1 MEKLIISAC
10 LLGTN
15 CKYNGKNNY
24 NQLVEELKKKYEL
37 IPICPEVMG
46 GLNIPRIPSE
56 VKEGKVFNK
65 DGIDVSEYFNKGA
78 LMTIDTVD
86 KLNIKYAVLKD
97 GSPSCGSTY
106 IYDGSFT
113 STKIEGMGITAKAL
127 KNKGIIIYNEN
138 NIEKL
143 LK

>member
-15 CKYNGKNNY
+15 CKYNGGNNY
-24 NQLVEELKKKYEL
+24 VNIVEELKKKYEL

-46 GLNIPRIPSE
+46 GLDIPRISAE
-56 VKEGKVFNK
+56 IKDGIVINKE
-65 DGIDVSEYFNKGA
+65 GIDVSSYFNKGA
-78 LMTIDTVD
+78 LMVLDTIK

-106 IYDGSFT
+106 IYDGSFNNI
-113 STKIEGMGITAKAL
+113 KISGMGITAKAL
-127 KNKGIIIYNEN
+127 YEKGIIIYNEN
-138 NIEKL
+138 NIGEL
-143 LK
+143 L